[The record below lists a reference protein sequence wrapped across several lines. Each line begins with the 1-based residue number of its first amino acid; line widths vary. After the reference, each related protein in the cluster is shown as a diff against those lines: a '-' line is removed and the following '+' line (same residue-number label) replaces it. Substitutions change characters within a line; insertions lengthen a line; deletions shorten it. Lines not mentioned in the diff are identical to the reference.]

1 VTSVVDRLSVSPPRP
16 REPRRRS
23 VLVPLAALVGVVAV
37 VAVAVWSLVWAVGKD
52 PDLGPGRVALE
63 EGQVKVDRVTSAA
76 RPGMAMPGMGTD
88 DDPVSE
94 GMRRV
99 SVDVT
104 LQATED
110 DPLRFRVER
119 FSLQAPGEEPVAPH
133 RSVLP
138 ESVLPPGTQLSGT
151 LVFEVPKDATTAVLR
166 YDGGDGT
173 DVGLPP
179 EEKGDAGHP
188 TASPHQPGS

>member
-1 VTSVVDRLSVSPPRP
+1 MVDRVPSDPRAGA
-16 REPRRRS
+16 RA
-23 VLVPLAALVGVVAV
+23 VLVPVGVVVAV
-37 VAVAVWSLVWAVGKD
+37 VAVLAVAVWSLVWATGR
-52 PDLGPGRVALE
+52 PADLGPGRVAVE
-63 EGQVKVDRVTSAA
+63 DGAARVDRVTSAA

-88 DDPVSE
+88 QDPVAE

-104 LQATED
+104 LQATGD
-110 DPLRFRVER
+110 DPLRFEVRR
-119 FSLQAPGEEPVAPH
+119 FHLQVAGEDAAAPH

-151 LVFEVPKDATTAVLR
+151 LVFEVPVDATTAVLS

-173 DVGLPP
+173 DVRLPA
-179 EEKGDAGHP
+179 EEKGDTGHTGP
-188 TASPHQPGS
+188 SHGS